1 MPQATHSPAPSWVLR
16 KVFIVLVTLY
26 AVLMMLHWP
35 IGFTFFTQLSNLF
48 TAAVTLGQL
57 ITGGRS
63 RGIELLKYAA
73 AVSITVTF
81 FVFLLVLA
89 PLDPRGIPAAYA
101 QDHCASLCMHLI
113 NPVLTV
119 GDFLADSRSA
129 APLRKSHIFMALVP
143 PVGYFAFILCLD
155 ALGFRWN
162 GMTAPYLF
170 LNYEAPA
177 GWFGFLPETAGFTTL
192 GIGVF
197 YVILILLFL
206 FLLVG
211 RGLYTAAEA
220 IRRRAQAHSA
230 P

>member
-101 QDHCASLCMHLI
+101 QDHFASLCMHLI

-129 APLRKSHIFMALVP
+129 AEN
-143 PVGYFAFILCLD
+143 G
-155 ALGFRWN
+155 GFSR
-162 GMTAPYLF
+162 
-170 LNYEAPA
+170 
-177 GWFGFLPETAGFTTL
+177 
-192 GIGVF
+192 
-197 YVILILLFL
+197 
-206 FLLVG
+206 
-211 RGLYTAAEA
+211 RG
-220 IRRRAQAHSA
+220 RRRAFLRFGLRRVLLFSY
-230 P
+230 PS

>member
-1 MPQATHSPAPSWVLR
+1 MSQRASHLSGLRLLR
-16 KVFIVLVTLY
+16 KLLIVLLTLY

-48 TAAVTLGQL
+48 AALVTLGQL
-57 ITGGRS
+57 LS
-63 RGIELLKYAA
+63 RRPRRWLSLAKYAA

-101 QDHCASLCMHLI
+101 QDHCASLCMHLLTPI
-113 NPVLTV
+113 LTV
-119 GDFLADSRSA
+119 WDFLADSTGD
-129 APLRKSHIFMALVP
+129 APLTKRHVLMALLP
-143 PVGYFAFILCLD
+143 PVGYFAFVLVLD
-155 ALGFRWN
+155 AFGLRWN

-177 GWFGFLPETAGFTTL
+177 GWFGFRPETAGMTSL
-192 GIGVF
+192 GVGVF
-197 YVILILLFL
+197 YSVLALLAL

-211 RGLYTAAEA
+211 WVLLRLSRSLRAKAA
-220 IRRRAQAHSA
+220 